1 MTKVFVHG
9 NPETTAV
16 WSELVPALRRR
27 GVEDIELLSPPGF
40 GAEVPAGF
48 GSTTRSTWLA
58 MTGARATHTPWR
70 PTAPIYYD
78 RGQPIAQGWF
88 IPPTNGIRPRR
99 SGSGWATGKPRSL
112 RS

>member
-40 GAEVPAGF
+40 GA
-48 GSTTRSTWLA
+48 
-58 MTGARATHTPWR
+58 
-70 PTAPIYYD
+70 
-78 RGQPIAQGWF
+78 
-88 IPPTNGIRPRR
+88 
-99 SGSGWATGKPRSL
+99 
-112 RS
+112 